1 MNTQLKKLSDQV
13 IVVTGGSSGIGLT
26 TARMAARA
34 GAAVVIAARNEHA
47 LSDACAQIRRDGG
60 CAEYVVADV
69 SDIRAVER
77 IAETAVQHFA
87 GIDTWVNNAA
97 VSMYGRLMELTVED
111 MRRQFETNF
120 WGTVYGS
127 RVAVQHL
134 RDRGGAIINVASGLA
149 DRAIPLQGIYCAA
162 KHAMKAFTDTLR
174 MELEAEAA
182 PISVTLVKP
191 ASIDTPFFEKAKT
204 YLDVEPQPIPPVYAP
219 ETVAR
224 AILYCAEHPLRDV
237 FVGGMAKAMSLL
249 GNVAPRTMDRYMERT
264 TFTSQ
269 QSSRPVQPGRSDN
282 LYTPVEDDGGPRGR
296 YEGRVMETSLYTD
309 VTLHRPMVAL
319 RIVGVGLAL
328 AGMAVRALESRRATV
343 NV

>member
-1 MNTQLKKLSDQV
+1 MNTQLKKMSDQV

-34 GAAVVIAARNEHA
+34 GAAVVIAARNEGA
-47 LSDACAQIRRDGG
+47 LSHACEEIRRNGG
-60 CAEYVVADV
+60 RAEYAVADV

-77 IAETAVQHFA
+77 IAETAVQHFG

-97 VSMYGRLMELTVED
+97 VSMYGQVMELTIED
-111 MRRQFETNF
+111 MRRQFDINF

-134 RDRGGAIINVASGLA
+134 RGRGGAIINVASGLA

-191 ASIDTPFFEKAKT
+191 ASIDTRFFEKAKT
-204 YLDVEPQPIPPVYAP
+204 YLHVGPQPIPPVYAP
-219 ETVAR
+219 ETALEAV
-224 AILYCAEHPLRDV
+224 LNQ
-237 FVGGMAKAMSLL
+237 AK
-249 GNVAPRTMDRYMERT
+249 RTYRRT
-264 TFTSQ
+264 TSVVRRADFRVLQPKMTATTSRAVIATTTSQ
-269 QSSRPVQPGRSDN
+269 INAAVIKAAAIRAAISVPRS
-282 LYTPVEDDGGPRGR
+282 
-296 YEGRVMETSLYTD
+296 
-309 VTLHRPMVAL
+309 
-319 RIVGVGLAL
+319 III
-328 AGMAVRALESRRATV
+328 
-343 NV
+343 